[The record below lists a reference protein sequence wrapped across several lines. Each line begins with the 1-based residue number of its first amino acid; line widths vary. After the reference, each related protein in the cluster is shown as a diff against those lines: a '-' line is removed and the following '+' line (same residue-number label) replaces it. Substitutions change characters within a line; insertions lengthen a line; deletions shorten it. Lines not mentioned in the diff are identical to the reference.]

1 MHGPSSVSGNRSKVT
16 TNESGDRSRHFL
28 RSNLRIIESARAV
41 FPIKTALQLAGITG
55 YPVRTVERWLTGKVK
70 IPADGFVSLLQS
82 DNGRDFLAGVMT
94 DATPRWWLQL
104 KAFFGAID
112 LAVAQRIHRRKMKA
126 LLDGD
131 FASQIPHAALFQDE
145 EFYGAQPS
153 PPRLWP
159 SASRQLDPAVA
170 ASKKR

>member
-1 MHGPSSVSGNRSKVT
+1 MTTDYAKKDSATSGV
-16 TNESGDRSRHFL
+16 RSRNFL
-28 RSNLRIIESARAV
+28 RSNLKIVEKARELYPV
-41 FPIKTALQLAGITG
+41 KTAMQLAEITG
-55 YPVRTVERWLTGKVK
+55 YPQRTVEYWLTGDKK
-70 IPADGFVSLLQS
+70 IPTDAFVALLHS
-82 DNGRDFLAGVMT
+82 DQGREFLAGVMT

-131 FASQIPHAALFQDE
+131 FAQQIPHAALFQDE

-153 PPRLWP
+153 PHRPMDRTVV
-159 SASRQLDPAVA
+159 RG
-170 ASKKR
+170 KGR

>member
-1 MHGPSSVSGNRSKVT
+1 MEQSAQKPNFAKMGTATSCG
-16 TNESGDRSRHFL
+16 RSRNFL
-28 RSNLRIIESARAV
+28 RSNLKIVEKARELYPV
-41 FPIKTALQLAGITG
+41 KTALQLAEITG
-55 YPVRTVERWLTGKVK
+55 YPLRTVEYWLTGDKK
-70 IPADGFVSLLQS
+70 IPTDAFVALLHS
-82 DNGRDFLAGVMT
+82 DQGREFLAGVMT

-131 FASQIPHAALFQDE
+131 FAQQIPYAAVFQDE

-153 PPRLWP
+153 PPHRP
-159 SASRQLDPAVA
+159 MVRGKAR
-170 ASKKR
+170 